1 MVVRQAAISNGI
13 NLSELV
19 TCLHCLMTHGEEVT
33 MRRQV
38 GERTGKKLMQAAAT
52 MALLLAAS
60 GAASAQDASPP
71 PAAPVPSTVSERP
84 IERRIIVSI
93 PDRKLALIE
102 DGRIVKVYPI
112 AVGAPASPS
121 PTGAFKIVNRLTDPA
136 YYAPGVEIPAGKD
149 NPLGTR
155 WMGLSMK
162 RFGIHGTN
170 EPKSIG
176 RNASHGCIRMR
187 NADAEEL
194 FELVRVG
201 DTVELIGERT
211 VELAAIFGAPA
222 PAAPAAQPAAPAA
235 PVVVATVA
243 MP

>member
-1 MVVRQAAISNGI
+1 
-13 NLSELV
+13 
-19 TCLHCLMTHGEEVT
+19 
-33 MRRQV
+33 MRRQP
-38 GERTGKKLMQAAAT
+38 GYKAISEFARATAAA
-52 MALLLAAS
+52 ALLLATGATAAAQS
-60 GAASAQDASPP
+60 GQPNA
-71 PAAPVPSTVSERP
+71 PAAADGAQPAG
-84 IERRIIVSI
+84 RRIVVSI

-112 AVGAPASPS
+112 AVGASSSPS
-121 PTGAFKIVNRLTDPA
+121 PTGQFQIVNRLTDPT
-136 YYAPGVEIPAGKD
+136 YYSPGVEIPAGKN

-155 WMGLSMK
+155 WMGLSQK

-194 FELVRVG
+194 FEMVRVG
-201 DTVELIGERT
+201 DMVEVIGERT

-222 PAAPAAQPAAPAA
+222 PVVPAAQPAAPVA

>member
-1 MVVRQAAISNGI
+1 
-13 NLSELV
+13 LV
-19 TCLHCLMTHGEEVT
+19 
-33 MRRQV
+33 
-38 GERTGKKLMQAAAT
+38 
-52 MALLLAAS
+52 LLAAH
-60 GAASAQDASPP
+60 GAQAQVAAP
-71 PAAPVPSTVSERP
+71 PAQPSQQDT
-84 IERRIIVSI
+84 ERRIIVSI
-93 PDRKLALIE
+93 PDRKLAIVE
-102 DGRIVKVYPI
+102 DGRVVKLYPI
-112 AVGAPASPS
+112 AVGAPDSPS

-136 YYAPGVEIPAGKD
+136 YYSPGIEIPPGKD

-194 FELVRVG
+194 FELIRVG
-201 DTVELIGERT
+201 DTVDVIGERT
-211 VELAAIFGAPA
+211 VELAAIFGAPS
-222 PAAPAAQPAAPAA
+222 PTIPAAQPAAPVA

>member
-1 MVVRQAAISNGI
+1 MRHFTGTHQRQPIGKWAVVAC
-13 NLSELV
+13 LV
-19 TCLHCLMTHGEEVT
+19 
-33 MRRQV
+33 
-38 GERTGKKLMQAAAT
+38 
-52 MALLLAAS
+52 LLAAH
-60 GAASAQDASPP
+60 GAQAQVAAP
-71 PAAPVPSTVSERP
+71 PAQPSQQDT
-84 IERRIIVSI
+84 ERRIIVSI
-93 PDRKLALIE
+93 PDRKLAIVE
-102 DGRIVKVYPI
+102 DGRVVKLYPI
-112 AVGAPASPS
+112 AVGAPDSPS

-136 YYAPGVEIPAGKD
+136 YYSPGIEIPPGKD

-194 FELVRVG
+194 FELIRVG
-201 DTVELIGERT
+201 DTVDVIGERT
-211 VELAAIFGAPA
+211 VELAAIFGAPS
-222 PAAPAAQPAAPAA
+222 PTIPAAQPAAPVA

>member
-1 MVVRQAAISNGI
+1 MRRPGYKAIS
-13 NLSELV
+13 EFARA
-19 TCLHCLMTHGEEVT
+19 T
-33 MRRQV
+33 
-38 GERTGKKLMQAAAT
+38 AAA
-52 MALLLAAS
+52 ALLLAIGATAAAQS
-60 GAASAQDASPP
+60 GQPNA
-71 PAAPVPSTVSERP
+71 PAAADGAQPAG
-84 IERRIIVSI
+84 RRIVVSI

-112 AVGAPASPS
+112 AVGASSSPS
-121 PTGAFKIVNRLTDPA
+121 PTGQFQIVNRLTDPT
-136 YYAPGVEIPAGKD
+136 YYSPGVEIPAGKN

-155 WMGLSMK
+155 WMGLSQK
-162 RFGIHGTN
+162 RIGIHGTN

-194 FELVRVG
+194 FELIRVG
-201 DTVELIGERT
+201 DTVEVIGERT

-222 PAAPAAQPAAPAA
+222 PVVPAAQPAAPVA